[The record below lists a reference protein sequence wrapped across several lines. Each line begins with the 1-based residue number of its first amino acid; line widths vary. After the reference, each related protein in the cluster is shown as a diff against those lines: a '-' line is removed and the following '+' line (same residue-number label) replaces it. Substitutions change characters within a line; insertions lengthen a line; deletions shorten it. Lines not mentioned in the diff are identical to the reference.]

1 MQNLTSKIATFKERF
16 QQKILDTIARTFELM
31 AIIVLHSV
39 TLPSLLAVMQG
50 VTDKMPPV
58 DLILLLWLGL
68 TFLFAKAAIQRDLL
82 VMITVGAGFVLQ
94 AVMMALIF
102 FG

>member
-1 MQNLTSKIATFKERF
+1 MQAFNFKQFQERF
-16 QQKILDTIARTFELM
+16 QQRILDAISRTFELM

>member
-1 MQNLTSKIATFKERF
+1 MQAFNFKQFQERF
-16 QQKILDTIARTFELM
+16 QQRILDATARTFELM

-50 VTDKMPPV
+50 ITDKMPPV

-82 VMITVGAGFVLQ
+82 VMITVGAGFVIQ

>member
-1 MQNLTSKIATFKERF
+1 MQNLSSKLANFKERF
-16 QQKILDTIARTFELM
+16 QQKIIDTVARTFELM
-31 AIIVLHSV
+31 AVIVLHAV

-82 VMITVGAGFVLQ
+82 IMITVGAGFVLQ

>member
-1 MQNLTSKIATFKERF
+1 MQNLSSKLANFKERF
-16 QQKILDTIARTFELM
+16 QQKIIDTVARTFELM
-31 AIIVLHSV
+31 AVIVLHSV

-82 VMITVGAGFVLQ
+82 IMITVGAGFVLQ